1 MKEISELHFPENLRY
16 SKDHEWARPEKDLFV
31 VGISDYAQDQLG
43 DIVYVDLPATGSQ
56 IKKGADFGSV
66 ESVKAVSELFMPL
79 GGEVVAVNTQ
89 LGDTPE
95 LVNTEPY
102 GNGWMIKI
110 KPSDP
115 GEYQQLMDQKR
126 YLATLKG

>member
-1 MKEISELHFPENLRY
+1 MKEISELNFPENVRY

-43 DIVYVDLPATGSQ
+43 DIVYVDLPAAGSK

-66 ESVKAVSELFMPL
+66 ESVKAVSELYMPL
-79 GGEVVAVNTQ
+79 GGAVVAVNTQ
-89 LGDTPE
+89 LGDNPE
-95 LVNTEPY
+95 LVNSAPY
-102 GNGWMIKI
+102 GNGWMIKV
-110 KPSDP
+110 KPDDP